1 MKINITNPRKQI
13 ILKSII
19 LILFGVAL
27 FIFPQYSINSI
38 LLILWLFLIVVGLFS
53 IFTSIKRKTNKTIN
67 KLMIRQWVFD
77 ILVGWIISLYPQQTA
92 ELLVGFIGLRILL
105 MGIVQ
110 LVQNFSYPEQRKSKI
125 FYALIRLIIGVVIIT
140 DPRNSTLTLTY
151 MIGISS
157 ILLWIALIIL
167 SIKIKKL
174 FEKSH
179 QSLHVDII
187 DWEEIK

>member
-1 MKINITNPRKQI
+1 MKININNPRKQI
-13 ILKSII
+13 IFKSII
-19 LILFGVAL
+19 LILFGITI
-27 FIFPQYSINSI
+27 FIFPQYSINSV
-38 LLILWLFLIVVGLFS
+38 LLVLWLFLIVIGLFS
-53 IFTSIKRKTNKTIN
+53 IFTSIKRKINKTIN

-125 FYALIRLIIGVVIIT
+125 FYALIWLIIGVVIIT

-151 MIGISS
+151 MIGIAS
-157 ILLWIALIIL
+157 ILLWVALIIL

-174 FEKSH
+174 FENSHKSL
-179 QSLHVDII
+179 QVEIVE
-187 DWEEIK
+187 WEEIK